1 MNGKFAKTEISLL
14 WKLLIP
20 NIYTSCS
27 VINDFMFIS
36 SINVMPHLVFLMKN
50 K

>member
-14 WKLLIP
+14 WKLFDL

-36 SINVMPHLVFLMKN
+36 SINVKSHLVS
-50 K
+50 